1 MAYKLNNSGYYVG
14 SDGKKYDA
22 ASGWEQTG
30 SGTLRNSYTGA
41 TVSDV
46 GSSGSS
52 SASSSG
58 SSSGKT
64 NVDYT
69 QRGSTSVTS
78 GSSGSKSTG
87 SSSTQATGRILNNG
101 TSGTS
106 TGSSRNTSATV
117 SNANAALANAGTIRS
132 SPTVYDQQSALA
144 AMKQNS
150 QDWTGASA
158 ANQNALA
165 RENVSLANTY
175 FPGAT
180 RDDKGVW
187 YYNGSPLYDMDFSGG
202 GTAGGSSPKGLFNPA
217 GGGETDPAIT
227 WGVNGE
233 PGEYAESGFY
243 RNPFGDSGSDVML
256 ESQMVPNVTDNL
268 MTYGIIQQMRQNSE
282 AWLTADEATR
292 KKLAAKNQEL
302 AKQIPGAY
310 IGNDGVWY
318 LGGQRLYDMQ
328 YQAPQV
334 ELPAFEYTPFE
345 QTEMGLQMAQTYQD
359 LLDKV
364 QNRDAFTYD
373 PYTDPA
379 YLQYA
384 DSYTRGGQRAMTDV
398 LGQLAARTGGL
409 ASSYAG
415 SMAQQ
420 TYDQYMTD
428 LANKIPELRQ
438 LAYSMYVDDYNRDV
452 DAYNRAYN
460 QYTDAYG
467 RWYDKTRFDYDM
479 YQDDL
484 EQAWKN
490 AEWKNTIDQQNRNNY
505 YDVLDREE
513 DLKQQERDNKYRED
527 NLAYMKDQA
536 ELDRQ
541 QAQEE
546 RRDQEMDRLIGMVE
560 RGYRPTQ
567 EDAVRLGLSPEY
579 LAQLQRWADVNN
591 EQENSSHYYY
601 RGY

>member
-46 GSSGSS
+46 GSS
-52 SASSSG
+52 SATGRILNSGTSG
-58 SSSGKT
+58 STGKT

-87 SSSTQATGRILNNG
+87 SSTQATGRILQ
-101 TSGTS
+101 SGTS

-202 GTAGGSSPKGLFNPA
+202 GTAGTVGGTLGDATNIDYIGRMNQDGITLDPSRATHNL
-217 GGGETDPAIT
+217 GGGGTTDAMME
-227 WGVNGE
+227 G
-233 PGEYAESGFY
+233 
-243 RNPFGDSGSDVML
+243 
-256 ESQMVPNVTDNL
+256 QMVPNVTDNL
-268 MTYGIIQQMRQNSE
+268 MIYGIIQQMRQNSE

-484 EQAWKN
+484 DQAWRN
-490 AEWKNTIDQQNRNNY
+490 AEWKNTIDQQNLDNY
-505 YDVLDREE
+505 RSSLSWD
-513 DLKQQERDNKYRED
+513 
-527 NLAYMKDQA
+527 A
-536 ELDRQ
+536 Q
-541 QAQEE
+541 QAQTARENQRYE
-546 RRDQEMDRLIGMVE
+546 DETAYQREQDALNRQDYQNSLNQQARSELYDRV
-560 RGYRPTQ
+560 RYGYIPTQ
-567 EDAVRLGLSPEY
+567 EDADRLGMSPTE
-579 LAQLQRWADVNN
+579 LLQLQNWAREQNR
-591 EQENSSHYYY
+591 QENSRYYAY
-601 RGY
+601 YGY